1 MVAVKEVHGKK
12 GKVKITEEGMV
23 NVLDNSTNS
32 TYLVQ
37 NKPGSEN
44 TFIFES
50 GSGKDVIIGSDRDD
64 FLSFVDDDL
73 KFTKAGNS
81 NDLVIKKNSDKDSV
95 TLKDYFA
102 SDDRIIGFDIDNALN
117 YMYDQTIYVSGKGK
131 IEGAEG
137 FHNVITGSKKA
148 DKIYAN
154 GSTNVVEG
162 GKGNDTYYF
171 NIDRTAEHRNQII
184 INKGDGNDTVVVEKI
199 EDTDYDGKYYGI
211 PEILFNEEADFTYSK
226 EFNDLIITATHA
238 DGTKEMVR
246 VTDYFDIESVSNI
259 YEDPSLYTQKD
270 VLTLVSGENTVNVN
284 DVLFNSDAQ
293 IEVKSIKASKLLEYF
308 VKEEEID
315 LPKGLKIPKALKDI
329 NVFLGSEGNDIFNGT
344 KGKDVMI
351 SFGGNNTFTTGAKGQ
366 TVMLSTDNHSNDTY
380 TVNSFTAGTVVVD
393 GGGNDTI
400 TIKGVDVND
409 IHMASMFG
417 DTSFA
422 FLTDTKGVSNLA
434 SIDIPKVYEKVME
447 VMSVIG
453 SFDDDDADAAT
464 IKEMVKTI
472 NSALN
477 MIPGLINKVRG
488 VGIYAEGSNDYDYD
502 YNTGI
507 ETVTETTSNIFENIT
522 VVDKN
527 GNEQTISQHDM
538 EVYQVLMLNKLMT
551 YVANAQAKL
560 VENGF
565 LPEDSDIEDVLTYI
579 LTKPATKAEKKMYNQ
594 VKNGFFDL
602 FKNMYI
608 GTSGDNEYTVK
619 KFDNGVDIVSGTG
632 NDKFV
637 FKGDIG
643 NTAGIQYNIVSDL
656 GENDVDSIELKNY
669 SFDKNTLFSNNLV
682 NKSGDNVYFNG
693 LELNAFNAK
702 KDTFASVNYYING
715 ISEDDGYD
723 ITTNKFE
730 GLTITDADR
739 TYNVT
744 AEYNA
749 GNLAY
754 DWSTEDEASV
764 NHYAVMVA
772 NNSSVV
778 SNGAYNVIS
787 ANSFASSPEDNA
799 SFTYTYGGGH
809 DVVSSSNDF
818 SNDTYTV
825 GSFDKNTRLIVS
837 DMGMSDNNDT
847 LTISEGYN
855 NARLFFNVDVDG
867 NVDTTTFSIISAENM
882 NKGNF
887 SVYGVGDYSM
897 FNVNNGISFVMNMD
911 AWDTDDTTWS
921 SGIEHLYYGENE
933 VQMDNVVAALAA
945 EVSSWL
951 ADNSHG
957 YTDVAD
963 VLNNGSKSDIAALLA
978 IYNNFDMN
986 EPILMP

>member
-154 GSTNVVEG
+154 GSINVVEG

-184 INKGDGNDTVVVEKI
+184 INKGDGNDTVVVEKM
-199 EDTDYDGKYYGI
+199 EDMDYDGKYYGI
-211 PEILFNEEADFTYSK
+211 PEILFNEEAEFTYSK
-226 EFNDLIITATHA
+226 ELTDLIITATHA
-238 DGTKEMVR
+238 DGKKEIIR
-246 VTDYFDIESVSNI
+246 VTDYFEFDGDLSDV
-259 YEDPSLYTQKD
+259 YENPSSWAQKD
-270 VLTLVSGENTVNVN
+270 VLKLISGDNTINVN
-284 DVLFNSDAQ
+284 DELFGGDAT
-293 IEVKSIKASKLLEYF
+293 IEVKSIKASKLLDY
-308 VKEEEID
+308 VLKEEEVE

-351 SFGGNNTFTTGAKGQ
+351 SFDGNNTFTTGAKGQ
-366 TVMLSTDNHSNDTY
+366 SVMLSTGEQSNDAY

-393 GGGNDTI
+393 GGGNDSI

-409 IHMASMFG
+409 IHMASMMG

-434 SIDIPKVYEKVME
+434 SLNIPQIYEKVME
-447 VMSVIG
+447 VMSVID
-453 SFDDDDADAAT
+453 SDEASESEIVAT
-464 IKEMVKTI
+464 V
-472 NSALN
+472 NSALK

-488 VGIYAEGSNDYDYD
+488 VGIVTPESDVYDSEHDSYID
-502 YNTGI
+502 
-507 ETVTETTSNIFENIT
+507 TTSNLLSNIT
-522 VVDKN
+522 IVDKN

-538 EVYQVLMLNKLMT
+538 EVYQMLMLNKLMT
-551 YVANAQAKL
+551 YVADAQAKL
-560 VENGF
+560 VENEF

-579 LTKPATKAEKKMYNQ
+579 LTKPVTKAEKKMYNQ

-608 GTSGDNEYTVK
+608 GTSGDNEYTIK
-619 KFDNGVDIVSGTG
+619 KFDYGVDIVSGTG

-643 NTAGIQYNIVSDL
+643 NSAGITYNVVSDL
-656 GENDVDSIELKNY
+656 GASDADSIELKNY
-669 SFDKNTLFSNNLV
+669 SFSKNTLFSDNLV

-715 ISEDDGYD
+715 NSEDDGYD

-754 DWSTEDEASV
+754 NWSTEDEASV

-787 ANSFASSPEDNA
+787 ANSFASSA
-799 SFTYTYGGGH
+799 SDGATFEYTYGGGH

-818 SNDTYTV
+818 SNDTYIV
-825 GSFDKNTRLIVS
+825 GAFDKNTNLTVS
-837 DMGMSDNNDT
+837 DMGMSDNDT
-847 LTISEGYN
+847 LVIG
-855 NARLFFNVDVDG
+855 NADSNPKLFFNIDSEG
-867 NVDTTTFSIISAENM
+867 NADSFFSLISAENM
-882 NKGNF
+882 GKGNF
-887 SVYGVGDYSM
+887 SVLNVGDESVI
-897 FNVNNGISFVMNMD
+897 NANNGVNFTMNLGYWDDDIST
-911 AWDTDDTTWS
+911 WD
-921 SGIEHLYYGENE
+921 SGVEHLYYGESE
-933 VQMDNVVAALAA
+933 VNIDAAVAALTEQVAN
-945 EVSSWL
+945 WL
-951 ADNSHG
+951 TNVNTKG
-957 YTDVAD
+957 YADVAD
-963 VLNNGSKSDIAALLA
+963 VLSNGSKSEIAQLLA
-978 IYNNFDMN
+978 IYNDFDVSQY
-986 EPILMP
+986 LA